1 MAGSWQEDFF
11 EKLVE
16 ASKRA
21 GDPRLA
27 TATLHRRKKTAS
39 YEHPQLQW
47 IECVFDSNRVSGNA
61 DSQVLVVECAP
72 KRGTEI
78 ESAAL
83 KREFANAGINGD
95 LKIDVDVLFAQYR
108 WGFGRDAA
116 FPVSDPR
123 RVDEAAHWT
132 IGVLKLFFDHLDR
145 RREVILRY
153 LESFLRSGLVQ
164 HPRKRAIFA
173 PGATNGSKSS

>member
-1 MAGSWQEDFF
+1 MKLNNLKEQYARFLRETFF

-16 ASKRA
+16 VSKRA

-47 IECVFDSNRVSGNA
+47 IECVFDSNRISGNE

-78 ESAAL
+78 DSAAL
-83 KREFANAGINGD
+83 KREFANAGITGD
-95 LKIDVDVLFAQYR
+95 LRIDAEVLLP
-108 WGFGRDAA
+108 D
-116 FPVSDPR
+116 
-123 RVDEAAHWT
+123 T
-132 IGVLKLFFDHLDR
+132 L
-145 RREVILRY
+145 
-153 LESFLRSGLVQ
+153 GLW
-164 HPRKRAIFA
+164 P
-173 PGATNGSKSS
+173 